1 MPEFKLEILLPLYH
15 NPDKNDQRKKIDGD
29 EFSETYKD
37 LIKQFGGC
45 TIVPTPVSG
54 GWINPDT
61 GIEITDKLTVYWVV
75 YEDTEN
81 NIVFLT
87 NFKEVLKERF
97 KQDDIM
103 MYSISI
109 TTF

>member
-1 MPEFKLEILLPLYH
+1 MSEFKLEILLPLYH
-15 NPDKNDQRKKIDGD
+15 NPDENGCRKKIDGD
-29 EFSETYKD
+29 EFSETYKN
-37 LIKQFGGC
+37 LIEQFGGC
-45 TIVPTPVSG
+45 TIDPNPVSG

-61 GIEITDKLTVYWVV
+61 GMEVTDELTVYWIV
-75 YEDTEN
+75 YENTED

-109 TTF
+109 TKF